1 MFEFVVGFTLLLLG
15 AICAGSF
22 GLPSKFVPKDL
33 PWENLWGPFFLFVT
47 LLLPLIVGPALV
59 PGLFAIYTKV
69 GFLGMLLPFMFGF
82 LWGLGSMTL
91 GLSFAFIGLSLA
103 YGINYGGM
111 LIVGSLGPMLIHTPE
126 KLQTLSGIV
135 ILSGVAFSLIGIVF
149 CGRAGALKAANEA
162 NNAPATEVEKPKK
175 SALPGLLLAL
185 ASGVFCG
192 CYNIAF
198 SFAIANAHV
207 GDNNSIYETTVA
219 AGVTGWRDTLPAT
232 FLILFGGF
240 FSACSYCVMKLN
252 QNKTWKRFLAP
263 KAVIALVIAFLMAVL
278 HDAALV
284 FFGLAV
290 SLLGNVSVSL
300 AIFTALAIIVGNFN
314 GFLTGEWRNAGR
326 AAVRWISTGIIILVI
341 AVGILAV
348 GRALDTDAP
357 PEEFLAVELSETVM
371 SMSPADADEE
381 PKESETTEIDS
392 PNSYP
397 PNS

>member
-22 GLPSKFVPKDL
+22 GLPSKFVSKDL
-33 PWENLWGPFFLFVT
+33 PWETLWGPFFLFVT
-47 LLLPLIVGPALV
+47 LLLPFVAGPILV
-59 PGLFAIYTKV
+59 PGLFATYTKV
-69 GFLGMLLPFMFGF
+69 GFLGLLLPLMFGF

-126 KLQTLSGIV
+126 KIQTLSGTV
-135 ILSGVAFSLIGIVF
+135 ILGGVAICLVGIVF
-149 CGRAGALKAANEA
+149 CGRAGVLKAANEA
-162 NNAPATEVEKPKK
+162 DNAPPSEVEKPKK
-175 SALPGLLLAL
+175 SILPGLLLAL

-198 SFAIANAHV
+198 SFAMPNGYV
-207 GDNNSIYETTVA
+207 GESIYQTTTA
-219 AGVTGWRDTLPAT
+219 AGIIGWRDTLPAT

-240 FSACSYCVMKLN
+240 FSSCLYCIMKLN

-263 KAVIALVIAFLMAVL
+263 KAVAALVIAFLMAVL

-290 SLLGNVSVSL
+290 SLLGNISVSL

-326 AAVRWISTGIIILVI
+326 TAVKWIGAGIIVLVI

-348 GRALDTDAP
+348 GRGLDVPPQEPAAPTETQESEVSVTDA
-357 PEEFLAVELSETVM
+357 
-371 SMSPADADEE
+371 
-381 PKESETTEIDS
+381 
-392 PNSYP
+392 
-397 PNS
+397 